1 MVSGK
6 PGLGGECDH
15 RRVSGVLP
23 EGLWEGLSGILVSW
37 VKHLVKRG
45 TWLPV
50 NFVNAKQRLQTI
62 DILAPPEVFEKR

>member
-1 MVSGK
+1 MRQSDIPWLRIEIESDLSV
-6 PGLGGECDH
+6 
-15 RRVSGVLP
+15 
-23 EGLWEGLSGILVSW
+23 WEGLSGILVSW